1 MTPQLTWGT
10 QRMFD
15 AVQAHNQRQTAM
27 PLSMA
32 NAGEELLIVEFHG
45 GAGLRKRLADLGLNV
60 GMPVRVVQA
69 DASGAIILAVK
80 NDSRLALGRGMAH
93 KIFVTPLVQNR

>member
-1 MTPQLTWGT
+1 MS
-10 QRMFD
+10 R
-15 AVQAHNQRQTAM
+15 
-27 PLSMA
+27 
-32 NAGEELLIVEFHG
+32 
-45 GAGLRKRLADLGLNV
+45 
-60 GMPVRVVQA
+60 MPVRVVQA